1 MCVNDECIE
10 GNGYIGYTVYKSDL
24 CTSIYVKL
32 AVIVMPDIAVSMVI
46 RIRNLERDVNCNIT
60 INQSNP

>member
-1 MCVNDECIE
+1 MYR
-10 GNGYIGYTVYKSDL
+10 GNGSIGYTVNKSDL

-46 RIRNLERDVNCNIT
+46 MILIKNGILNEM
-60 INQSNP
+60 

>member
-10 GNGYIGYTVYKSDL
+10 GNGYIGYTVNKSDL

-46 RIRNLERDVNCNIT
+46 MILIKNGILNEM
-60 INQSNP
+60 

>member
-10 GNGYIGYTVYKSDL
+10 GNGSIGYTVNKSDL

-32 AVIVMPDIAVSMVI
+32 AGIVMPDIAVSMVI